1 MKTLFFVLVILSNG
15 KTVNEEL
22 IFISLEKCIEYE
34 RQINREAS
42 LITYNY
48 SAYCRPEVIDTNDQ
62 KE

>member
-1 MKTLFFVLVILSNG
+1 MKHLFLFVVILSNG

-42 LITYNY
+42 LITYNWFI
-48 SAYCRPEVIDTNDQ
+48 AVFEVIDTNDQ

>member
-34 RQINREAS
+34 RQINREAN

-48 SAYCRPEVIDTNDQ
+48 SAYCRPEVLDTNDQ